1 MHFFRKEPHLR
12 DEKRV
17 VMSAPEESVG
27 LNNASATLCAKK
39 RKQDGEVGRITNC
52 KQDLGKSQVQCTT
65 ARRLV

>member
-12 DEKRV
+12 YGKRV

-39 RKQDGEVGRITNC
+39 GNQDGEVGRITNC

-65 ARRLV
+65 ATRLV